1 MCEWEQTNIDILAA
15 DDVGYVNVFVH
26 EWEHTNKDVLA
37 ADDVG

>member
-1 MCEWEQTNIDILAA
+1 MDSLAA
-15 DDVGYVNVFVH
+15 DDVIYVNVFVH